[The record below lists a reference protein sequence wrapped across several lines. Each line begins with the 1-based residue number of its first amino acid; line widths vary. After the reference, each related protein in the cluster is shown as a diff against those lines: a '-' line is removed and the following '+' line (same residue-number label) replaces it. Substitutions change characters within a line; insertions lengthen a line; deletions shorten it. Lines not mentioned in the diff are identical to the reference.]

1 MNNLFFNKFFIY
13 ILFFLPL
20 SYSIGIA
27 VTEFFLLILS
37 FFFLI
42 KNRDL
47 IYFKNKISIYLIL
60 FSLYIALNSIF
71 QITHSDLII
80 SSIFHFRY
88 LLFALSIFFILNY
101 FDKNDE
107 NYKYLAPALFLFVLF
122 ILFDS
127 LFQFYSGRNFFG
139 NEIVKNRISGVFGS
153 ELILGGFLIKILP
166 VYFLIVYQFNLS
178 HKKKSLIFFLSLYCI
193 VIYISGER
201 TSFVLLLIF
210 LFFLFLFL
218 NNLRAVIFFSSIVLI
233 FFISLV
239 SMYEVGKSDPFN
251 RIFVKTFNQITNNYF
266 LEKGIRIN
274 DNINIKED
282 FKNSDEIKKNL
293 KVFSRDHQGH
303 YILAIDIF
311 KKNKIFG
318 NGPEGFRYHCRKI
331 EYDSNIGM
339 CSTHPH
345 NITLQILS
353 ELGLVGLLFYLIGIT
368 YIIFNLYR
376 LKKIKIENSDKFSF
390 FVCSFGLLINIFP
403 FLPSG
408 SFFNNWSQII
418 IYYYVGLYLY
428 KLNRVFYI
436 K

>member
-107 NYKYLAPALFLFVLF
+107 NYKLLAPALFLFVLF

-178 HKKKSLIFFLSLYCI
+178 HKKKSLIFFLSLYFI

-210 LFFLFLFL
+210 LFF
-218 NNLRAVIFFSSIVLI
+218 
-233 FFISLV
+233 
-239 SMYEVGKSDPFN
+239 
-251 RIFVKTFNQITNNYF
+251 YF
-266 LEKGIRIN
+266 Y
-274 DNINIKED
+274 
-282 FKNSDEIKKNL
+282 F
-293 KVFSRDHQGH
+293 
-303 YILAIDIF
+303 
-311 KKNKIFG
+311 
-318 NGPEGFRYHCRKI
+318 
-331 EYDSNIGM
+331 
-339 CSTHPH
+339 
-345 NITLQILS
+345 
-353 ELGLVGLLFYLIGIT
+353 
-368 YIIFNLYR
+368 
-376 LKKIKIENSDKFSF
+376 
-390 FVCSFGLLINIFP
+390 
-403 FLPSG
+403 
-408 SFFNNWSQII
+408 
-418 IYYYVGLYLY
+418 
-428 KLNRVFYI
+428 
-436 K
+436 